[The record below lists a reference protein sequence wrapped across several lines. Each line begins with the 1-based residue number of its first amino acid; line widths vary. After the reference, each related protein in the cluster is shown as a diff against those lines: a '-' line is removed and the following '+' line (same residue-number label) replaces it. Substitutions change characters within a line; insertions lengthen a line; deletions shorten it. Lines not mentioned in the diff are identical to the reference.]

1 MGASR
6 EYGDWGVIMSVAE
19 GMIETDAV
27 FISVLLE
34 VGATSVRVGKG
45 DVVAVIESGTV
56 SVFGIRMVV
65 SVAIDVA
72 VDPKGDDAFAMAVRV
87 WIELVLIRLE
97 GGFSELFVFSK
108 AKNNDIATAIPARI
122 NPAQSR
128 RLSMLI
134 LPGSSI

>member
-6 EYGDWGVIMSVAE
+6 EYGDLGVVVSVAE
-19 GMIETDAV
+19 GVIETDAV

-72 VDPKGDDAFAMAVRV
+72 VASKSDDALAMAVRV
-87 WIELVLIRLE
+87 
-97 GGFSELFVFSK
+97 
-108 AKNNDIATAIPARI
+108 
-122 NPAQSR
+122 
-128 RLSMLI
+128 
-134 LPGSSI
+134 